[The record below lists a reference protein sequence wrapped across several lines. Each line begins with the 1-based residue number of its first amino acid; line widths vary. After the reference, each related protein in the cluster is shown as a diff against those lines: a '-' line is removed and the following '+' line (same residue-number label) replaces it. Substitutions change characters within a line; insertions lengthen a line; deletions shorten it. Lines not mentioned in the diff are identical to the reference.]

1 MRKTFTVELTEQH
14 THAGKLKQPG
24 DQLTLPV
31 KQAEWL
37 MAQRIAKPI
46 TQTKTED

>member
-1 MRKTFTVELTEQH
+1 MRKTFTVELIAPH

-37 MAQRIAKPI
+37 MAYRIAKPI
-46 TQTKTED
+46 TQTKPEE